1 MQVGRTVA
9 TLPERCELDA
19 PHASFPHFTHNS
31 FAGCAFSG
39 IYNRQAVLLLIDHR
53 LRFWLRGGDMRVV
66 LGAVVLAAGMFSAGC
81 ASITKGTN
89 QSVALDTPG
98 VPGATCTLTSE
109 AIGTKIVQTPV
120 SMTLDK
126 SQHNITVN
134 CKKECYQDAI
144 GLIPTSTETM
154 AAGNIIAGGVVGL
167 AVDAAT
173 GAMNKYNDS
182 NQIAMIPIPGCKPT
196 GAVGSITPPAA
207 APVAVAAPG
216 KKEKHL

>member
-1 MQVGRTVA
+1 LG
-9 TLPERCELDA
+9 L
-19 PHASFPHFTHNS
+19 
-31 FAGCAFSG
+31 
-39 IYNRQAVLLLIDHR
+39 YNRIVILLLI
-53 LRFWLRGGDMRVV
+53 LAGVQGWVGEMRIV
-66 LGAVVLAAGMFSAGC
+66 LSAALLAIAAAGC

-98 VPGATCTLTSE
+98 VPGATCTLNSE

-120 SMTLDK
+120 TMVLDK

-134 CKKECYQDAI
+134 CKKECYQDAV

-154 AAGNIIAGGVVGL
+154 AAGNVIAGGVVGL

-182 NQIAMIPIPGCKPT
+182 NQIAMIPIAGCKP
-196 GAVGSITPPAA
+196 GAVAGSASAPAA
-207 APVAVAAPG
+207 TAAIAAKPVATA
-216 KKEKHL
+216 KSEKRP